1 LLGETASPKR
11 GGDVNGEERNYGM
24 AHGIGIIGLGIM
36 GERMLRTMR
45 EHPNFAV
52 AAAWDP
58 DDDDDARLAAIDGS
72 ARFARDAGD
81 VAGDDK
87 VDCLYIAS
95 PPSTHLA
102 YADLAFDHGK
112 AVFAEKPLAVDLASS
127 RAAAAR
133 VERER
138 RVAAVNF
145 PFAAAPAARAV
156 AAALKTGELGTI
168 ERVDIAV
175 AFARWPRAW
184 QERARW
190 LALRR
195 DGGFVRE
202 VLSHFLFL
210 TQRLIGP
217 LVIRECRVTYPDD
230 CAAETAIAARLAAG
244 AVPVTLAGRIG
255 GDLADDHRWR
265 VLGQQG
271 AFEPH
276 DWYSLKRRINGGW
289 LDVDFGEGEVR
300 DLSYRAQLDALD
312 AMLAGRPHGLASF
325 REALGVQECIE
336 AMLHES

>member
-1 LLGETASPKR
+1 
-11 GGDVNGEERNYGM
+11 
-24 AHGIGIIGLGIM
+24 
-36 GERMLRTMR
+36 
-45 EHPNFAV
+45 
-52 AAAWDP
+52 
-58 DDDDDARLAAIDGS
+58 
-72 ARFARDAGD
+72 
-81 VAGDDK
+81 
-87 VDCLYIAS
+87 
-95 PPSTHLA
+95 
-102 YADLAFDHGK
+102 
-112 AVFAEKPLAVDLASS
+112 
-127 RAAAAR
+127 
-133 VERER
+133 
-138 RVAAVNF
+138 VAAVNF

-195 DGGFVRE
+195 DGGFMRE
-202 VLSHFLFL
+202 VLSHFPFL
-210 TQRLIGP
+210 TRAPHRPPRHSRVPRDLSRRL
-217 LVIRECRVTYPDD
+217 RRQ
-230 CAAETAIAARLAAG
+230 TAIAARLAAG
-244 AVPVTLAGRIG
+244 AVPVTLAGRVG
-255 GDLADDHRWR
+255 GDIADDYRWR

-271 AFEPH
+271 AFELH

-312 AMLAGRPHGLASF
+312 AMLAGRPHWLASF

>member
-1 LLGETASPKR
+1 
-11 GGDVNGEERNYGM
+11 M

-36 GERMLRTMR
+36 GERMLRTMKK
-45 EHPNFAV
+45 HSGFAV
-52 AAAWDP
+52 VAAWDP
-58 DDDDDARLAAIDGS
+58 DADATGRLAAIDRGV
-72 ARFARDAGD
+72 RFANAAAD
-81 VAGDDK
+81 VAGDAK
-87 VDCLYIAS
+87 VDCIYIAS

-112 AVFAEKPLAVDLASS
+112 KVFAEKPLAVDLASG

-145 PFAAAPAARAV
+145 PFASAPAVRAV
-156 AAALKTGELGTI
+156 AAALKTGELGAI
-168 ERVDIAV
+168 ERIDIAI

-190 LALRR
+190 LAQRR

-217 LVIRECRVTYPDD
+217 LAIRECRVTYPGDGS
-230 CAAETAIAARLAAG
+230 AAETAITARLTAG
-244 AVPVTLAGRIG
+244 AVPVTLAGSVG
-255 GDLADDHRWR
+255 GARADDNHWKL
-265 VLGQQG
+265 LGSQG
-271 AFEPH
+271 AFELH
-276 DWYSLKRRINGGW
+276 DWYSLRRRINGGW

-300 DLSYRAQLDALD
+300 DLSYRTQLDALD
-312 AMLAGRPHGLASF
+312 AMLAGRPHGLPSF
-325 REALGVQECIE
+325 REALAVQECVE
-336 AMLHES
+336 AMLRES